1 MNLIG
6 VFFVIGCKFNN
17 NFIKCSMF
25 SVKIFKV
32 GKETGEQG
40 RWTGKQ
46 RQGDKLKVKGGRM
59 TDEQPGI

>member
-1 MNLIG
+1 
-6 VFFVIGCKFNN
+6 
-17 NFIKCSMF
+17 MF
-25 SVKIFKV
+25 SIKKFKADKEI
-32 GKETGEQG
+32 GKQG

>member
-1 MNLIG
+1 
-6 VFFVIGCKFNN
+6 
-17 NFIKCSMF
+17 MF